1 MKIVDNKVL
10 EALSAE
16 AKASLRRRKNKDYH
30 TGPEDL
36 LQRLLNAIE
45 PETYVRPHKHQ
56 NPDKREVF
64 IILKGS
70 AAIVSFD
77 NAGNITG
84 KAIISREQGVYVVE
98 IPAGI
103 WHTVISLEN
112 NTVYYEVKDGPYNPE
127 NDKTFASWAPEENT
141 QAAVI
146 YMGLIRQ
153 KLNL

>member
-1 MKIVDNKVL
+1 MKIIDNKVL
-10 EALSAE
+10 EALTAE
-16 AKASLRRRKNKDYH
+16 AKASLRKRKNKDYH

-70 AAIVSFD
+70 AAIVAFD

-84 KAIISREQGVYVVE
+84 QAIISSEQGVYVVE

-127 NDKTFASWAPEENT
+127 NDKTFATWAPEENT
-141 QAAVI
+141 QAAVN
-146 YMGLIRQ
+146 YLGLLKQ

>member
-1 MKIVDNKVL
+1 MKIIDNKVL
-10 EALSAE
+10 EALTAE
-16 AKASLRRRKNKDYH
+16 AKASLRKRKNKDYH

-70 AAIVSFD
+70 AAIVTFD
-77 NAGNITG
+77 NKGNVSG
-84 KAIISREQGVYVVE
+84 KAIISSEQGVYVVE

-127 NDKTFASWAPEENT
+127 NDKTFAIWAPEENT

-146 YMGLIRQ
+146 YLGLLRQ